1 MEQNMTYEPEVIRR
15 LKAECAAP
23 CSGAGWDTRARHAE
37 IEAFRRKLNATVGAD
52 VVRCFQ
58 IVPSFNLG
66 GLSDEGR
73 TVALLLNRHLPVH
86 AQIDPAAGSGFYVSS
101 YDIYGRALRNSEGE
115 LAERVRYSSLGQAL
129 LAAEMEFRRLEQ
141 RQASLM
147 GRQATDSQIGTM
159 PEEIWLREQLGRW
172 VRIEPE
178 IPPAP
183 GVFPTAAEL
192 RRFLAEQRELLS
204 PGFDKDV
211 DRQLAG
217 MDSGRDWRK

>member
-1 MEQNMTYEPEVIRR
+1 
-15 LKAECAAP
+15 
-23 CSGAGWDTRARHAE
+23 
-37 IEAFRRKLNATVGAD
+37 